1 MDSGSP
7 DGSDAGER
15 KPPALPADLPT
26 SLDDRKE
33 VRVSF
38 VPETEMYDGWQG
50 TSAAPR
56 VHGLNCLATKR
67 DELLT
72 YGKANL
78 SS

>member
-15 KPPALPADLPT
+15 NPPVLPADLPT

-50 TSAAPR
+50 TSAAR
-56 VHGLNCLATKR
+56 RNHGLYRLATR
-67 DELLT
+67 RGELLT
-72 YGKANL
+72 
-78 SS
+78 